1 MKKGLLITIIIIVLL
16 FMIGSFFIGR
26 YNTMKVKETEVK
38 NTWAEV
44 DNQLT
49 RRYELIPNLLETVK
63 GYAKYE
69 KEVLTQVTELRSRV
83 GSAQTVQDKMNS
95 NNQLTSAL
103 GRLMVVIE
111 KYPDLKAN
119 QNFIALQDELA
130 GTENRLAVARKRYN
144 DTVTSFN
151 QYMVVFP
158 NNILANM
165 YGIKEA
171 LLFKAPEEAAKAPKV
186 AF

>member
-1 MKKGLLITIIIIVLL
+1 MKKGLIAIIIVVILL
-16 FMIGSFFIGR
+16 FMVGSFFIGR

-38 NTWAEV
+38 NAWAEV

-83 GSAQTVQDKMNS
+83 GSAQTIQDKMDS

-103 GRLMVVIE
+103 GRLMVVME
-111 KYPDLKAN
+111 KYPELKAN
-119 QNFIALQDELA
+119 QNFMALQDELA

-144 DTVTSFN
+144 DQVTTFN

-158 NNILANM
+158 NNILAGM

-171 LLFKAPEEAAKAPKV
+171 VLFKAAEEATKAPKV
-186 AF
+186 TF